1 MKDEAETLR
10 RQAEM
15 QKEQQLQQQMKQR
28 LENLPR
34 FGHKRIAFFEEK
46 TVMQRAIDELMNN
59 NIVNLS
65 SKTLTEN
72 FIQEVYDMYIF
83 MPKEGTYTLTAA
95 IAGGLL
101 GAIAGVL
108 HGKGRITLPF
118 FSPISAGGSLVSTI
132 LGIGIGSILFST
144 FTAITMLYKPITKV
158 NQGYGMLTIYSGIE
172 DKQNIENYLKKY
184 DPLNDP
190 QG

>member
-10 RQAEM
+10 RQAEL

-34 FGHKRIAFFEEK
+34 FGHKRIVFFEEK
-46 TVMQRAIDELMNN
+46 AIMQRAIDELMNN

-65 SKTLTEN
+65 SKTLTED

-83 MPKEGTYTLTAA
+83 MPKEGIYTLVAA

-101 GAIAGVL
+101 GAVVGVL

-118 FSPISAGGSLVSTI
+118 FNPISAGGSLVSTI
-132 LGIGIGSILFST
+132 LGFGIGAVLFST
-144 FTAITMLYKPITKV
+144 FVAIAMLYKPITKV
-158 NQGYGMLTIYSGIE
+158 NEGYGMLTIYSSIE

-184 DPLNDP
+184 NPLDDP